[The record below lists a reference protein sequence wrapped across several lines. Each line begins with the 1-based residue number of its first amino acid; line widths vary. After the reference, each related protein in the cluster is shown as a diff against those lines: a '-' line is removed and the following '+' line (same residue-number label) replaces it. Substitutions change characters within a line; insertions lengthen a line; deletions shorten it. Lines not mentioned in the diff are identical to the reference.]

1 MKAIDYDALRIYP
14 ENGPLWYYIKL
25 MRSNGKEPDP
35 EVIEGLK
42 KVTPKREIPR
52 PGSKLAGL
60 FAVLLGI
67 GLPLGAIYLLVQFV
81 KFARKH

>member
-14 ENGPLWYYIKL
+14 EDGALWYYIKL
-25 MRSNGKEPDP
+25 MRSKGEEPDP

-42 KVTPKREIPR
+42 KVTRKREVPR
-52 PGSKLAGL
+52 PESKLPGL

-81 KFARKH
+81 KLAWEH